1 MPYGRTHMSHYKGAY
16 SGTTKDEPMAFPCEW
31 SITLL
36 PATMPLN
43 ITMKVSNERKTI
55 ITKQI
60 TM

>member
-1 MPYGRTHMSHYKGAY
+1 MHTPHYKGAC
-16 SGTTKDEPMAFPCEW
+16 SGTTKDERVAFPYEW
-31 SITLL
+31 SITHL

-43 ITMKVSNERKTI
+43 ITMKVGNERKAI

>member
-1 MPYGRTHMSHYKGAY
+1 MPHYKGAC
-16 SGTTKDEPMAFPCEW
+16 SGTTKDEPMAFPYEW
-31 SITLL
+31 SITHL

-43 ITMKVSNERKTI
+43 ITMKVSNGCKTI